1 MNKIIREILE
11 TSKMILVSVVI
22 AFFIRS
28 TVMASAVVPTGSM
41 ESTIMTGS
49 RIMINRL
56 AYIADTPSRGDIVSF
71 IMPDDGKTQFL
82 KRVMGLPGETIQGIN
97 GRIYIDGVVLEEDY
111 TDIIITNDFGPFVV
125 PEDCY
130 FMMGDNRNNSWDS
143 RYWNNHFVEKDA
155 IIGQAFLEFY
165 PELKVLTN

>member
-1 MNKIIREILE
+1 MKNIVKEILE
-11 TSKMILVSVVI
+11 TSKIILFSVVI

-41 ESTIMTGS
+41 ETTIMTGS

-56 AYIADTPSRGDIVSF
+56 AYVFGEPERGDIVSF
-71 IMPDDGKTQFL
+71 ILPDDGKTKFL
-82 KRVMGLPGETIQGIN
+82 KRVMGLPGETIQGID
-97 GRIYIDGVVLEEDY
+97 GVIYINGVALEHDY
-111 TDIIITNDFGPFVV
+111 TDIEFYDDFGPFQI
-125 PEDCY
+125 PDDCY

-143 RYWNNHFVEKDA
+143 RYWMNHFVSKDA
-155 IIGQAFLEFY
+155 LIGQAFFEFY